1 MTLRTLAMSVLCI
14 QWGDNYN
21 VFDKAEGEAIL
32 NLFIIIEYKLHVHI
46 ISIGYMGQFIVVCI
60 QIKMLH
66 DKILKTIKCDI
77 LNVNSDGKIGVSYLT
92 NQTSIKIREI

>member
-14 QWGDNYN
+14 QRGDNYN

-32 NLFIIIEYKLHVHI
+32 NLFIIIEYKLHI
-46 ISIGYMGQFIVVCI
+46 ISIGYMAQFIVVCI

-77 LNVNSDGKIGVSYLT
+77 LNVNSDVKIGVSYLT
-92 NQTSIKIREI
+92 NQTNIKIREI

>member
-1 MTLRTLAMSVLCI
+1 
-14 QWGDNYN
+14 
-21 VFDKAEGEAIL
+21 
-32 NLFIIIEYKLHVHI
+32 
-46 ISIGYMGQFIVVCI
+46 MGQFIVVCI

>member
-14 QWGDNYN
+14 QRGDNYN

-32 NLFIIIEYKLHVHI
+32 NLFIIIEYKLHI
-46 ISIGYMGQFIVVCI
+46 ISIGYMAQFIVVCI

-92 NQTSIKIREI
+92 NQTNIKIREI